1 MKKNILLLVLCFAA
15 VVTIIIL
22 KIGDAGGTHARK
34 ASAKSHVTVAVPDTT
49 LPSSVKSD
57 SVAYGGNAAQLLPDS
72 LLVEKDRRP
81 AYEAGYEDGYLAGLD
96 DGAASAPQASYD
108 ETSTFPTAAERSRY
122 AEGYREGYAE
132 GFENGKAGKQFNI
145 AKELQTDI

>member
-49 LPSSVKSD
+49 LPSSVCDVGAKS
-57 SVAYGGNAAQLLPDS
+57 S
-72 LLVEKDRRP
+72 
-81 AYEAGYEDGYLAGLD
+81 
-96 DGAASAPQASYD
+96 
-108 ETSTFPTAAERSRY
+108 
-122 AEGYREGYAE
+122 
-132 GFENGKAGKQFNI
+132 
-145 AKELQTDI
+145 

>member
-1 MKKNILLLVLCFAA
+1 MKKNILLAVLCLVA
-15 VVTIIIL
+15 VVTIILL
-22 KIGDAGGTHARK
+22 KIGDTGGTHAGK
-34 ASAKSHVTVAVPDTT
+34 AAAKRAVPVAVPDTT

-57 SVAYGGNAAQLLPDS
+57 SATYGTHAAQLLPDS
-72 LLVEKDRRP
+72 LLLEKDRRP

-108 ETSTFPTAAERSRY
+108 ETSTFPSAAERKRY

-132 GFENGKAGKQFNI
+132 GLENGKSGKQFNI
-145 AKELQTDI
+145 EVE

>member
-1 MKKNILLLVLCFAA
+1 MKKNILLALLCLAA
-15 VVTIIIL
+15 VVTIILL
-22 KIGDAGGTHARK
+22 KIGDTGGTHANK
-34 ASAKSHVTVAVPDTT
+34 AAAKRTVPVAVPDTT

-57 SVAYGGNAAQLLPDS
+57 SAAYGGNAAQLLPDS

-108 ETSTFPTAAERSRY
+108 ETSTFPSAAERNRY

>member
-57 SVAYGGNAAQLLPDS
+57 SATYGAHASQLLPDS
-72 LLVEKDRRP
+72 LLVD
-81 AYEAGYEDGYLAGLD
+81 
-96 DGAASAPQASYD
+96 
-108 ETSTFPTAAERSRY
+108 STFPTAAERSRY